1 MRSLS
6 RLLILAMCIGAGPA
20 SADQRGVIHKI
31 SEKAESYEELAE
43 HYYGKRYLAAHLRMF
58 NRRAEPLPKGT
69 TIIIPTYTLL
79 AVKPKQTLRD
89 FAEANLAD
97 AGRADYLA
105 ELHDLRGKE
114 RQAPRPGTRLKVVQS
129 LKHMV
134 RPGESMKTIAR
145 LYYRDVGADRVK
157 LLVLYN
163 KLNSAQVRP
172 GMAIRIPLDGAEFNQ
187 AVVSARAK
195 KPFERAAEKPA
206 LASAT
211 VQEDR
216 KPTKAVVRK
225 VTPMEVVDVNA
236 LKETARPAPELD
248 EAMETLE
255 RTCDDGDYASCE
267 VDAKKVFDDAPAA
280 PTASRVELL
289 RLRAFAQIALGKSE
303 DSKETFKTLL
313 KLDPEYDLD
322 LYRTSPK
329 ILEVFQA
336 VAER

>member
-1 MRSLS
+1 MRSLNKLV
-6 RLLILAMCIGAGPA
+6 LLALLCATFEAR
-20 SADQRGVIHKI
+20 ADQRGVLHKV
-31 SEKAESYEELAE
+31 SEKIESYEELAE

-58 NRRAEPLPKGT
+58 NRRAEPLPRGT

-79 AVKPKQTLRD
+79 AVKPKQTLRE
-89 FAEANLAD
+89 FAETNLAD
-97 AGRADYLA
+97 PGRADYLA
-105 ELHDLRGKE
+105 QLHDLRGKE
-114 RQAPRPGTRLKVVQS
+114 RQSPRPGTRLKVVQS

-145 LYYRDVGADRVK
+145 LYYRDVGNERVK

-163 KLNSAQVRP
+163 KLNGPQVRP

-187 AVVSARAK
+187 AVVSARGK
-195 KPFERAAEKPA
+195 KPFERAAPQVA
-206 LASAT
+206 AA

-216 KPTKAVVRK
+216 KPKVVRK
-225 VTPMEVVDVNA
+225 VTPMEVIEVSTA
-236 LKETARPAPELD
+236 KETARPAPELD

-255 RTCDDGDYASCE
+255 RTCDDGHYEACE
-267 VDAKKVFDDAPAA
+267 VDAKKVFEDAPAA

-329 ILEVFQA
+329 ILDVFQA